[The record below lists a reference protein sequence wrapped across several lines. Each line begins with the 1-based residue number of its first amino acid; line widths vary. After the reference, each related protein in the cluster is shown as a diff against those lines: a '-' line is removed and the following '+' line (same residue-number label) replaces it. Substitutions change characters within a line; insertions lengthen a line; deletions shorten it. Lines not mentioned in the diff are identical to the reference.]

1 MAQLLD
7 YNYYS
12 SCDAKSM
19 HMPMTRDDL
28 SFNIAAQKSHC
39 PRFPVPS
46 PWLTVVPRDF
56 PWFPVALGYGTVSQ
70 HMKLPNHSEEKNLV
84 WGRRWYNYLKII
96 VFCVKML
103 FF

>member
-1 MAQLLD
+1 
-7 YNYYS
+7 
-12 SCDAKSM
+12 M

-84 WGRRWYNYLKII
+84 WGRRWYNLKNLPQIRE
-96 VFCVKML
+96 
-103 FF
+103 